1 MNIRKIK
8 FTLATVIITAFAI
21 GCSQPAAIASRNLST
36 AADNFEI
43 DRKIVFYDSV
53 QGSYI
58 LMVEGRCSIE
68 VDTRDNQLEV
78 VCKTGP
84 NEFKKHFLGLSSTV
98 TYFAEQIREIK
109 TDTYQYRVVLRPEQ
123 ILSSYEVDT
132 SVGSIGK
139 K

>member
-1 MNIRKIK
+1 MIK
-8 FTLATVIITAFAI
+8 KLKLVMAGVMAAVFMV
-21 GCSQPAAIASRNLST
+21 GCSQPAAVASRNLST

-53 QGSYI
+53 QGRYI
-58 LMVEGRCSIE
+58 LLVEGRCSIE

-84 NEFKKHFLGLSSTV
+84 NEFKKHFLGLSTTV

-109 TDTYQYRVVLRPEQ
+109 TDTYQYRVVIRPEQ
-123 ILSSYEVDT
+123 IINSYELDIA
-132 SVGSIGK
+132 GGK
-139 K
+139 Q